1 MVNLDELNE
10 CYPEEELMYPTG
22 FEDCIVGVCEDKMI
36 LVIDA
41 DKVIN
46 QLVEKDGMTHE
57 DALEHYSYN
66 IEGSKGDGFPIY
78 VRTKF

>member
-1 MVNLDELNE
+1 
-10 CYPEEELMYPTG
+10 
-22 FEDCIVGVCEDKMI
+22 MI